1 MASSTPNRL
10 VYVFPAVAFAAV
22 LLYYL
27 YGAVDRLGLETRQ
40 ADTRVTGK
48 QVAHG
53 STTYNT
59 RIAGGRAWTQSTEN
73 PDAYIVEFTIDGE
86 ATGGAVDPQLYESFH
101 EGDSVRVA
109 FQRTR
114 LTRRLVV
121 TDVRR

>member
-10 VYVFPAVAFAAV
+10 VYIFPAVAFTAV

-40 ADTRVTGK
+40 TDAQITGK
-48 QVAHG
+48 QRAQG

-59 RIAGGRAWTQSTEN
+59 RIAGGRTWTQATEN
-73 PDAYIVEFTIDGE
+73 PDAYILEFTIDGE
-86 ATGGAVDPQLYESFH
+86 ATGGAVEPEMYESLH

-114 LTRRLVV
+114 ITRRLVV